1 MKKLTRYFFQGI
13 IYTVPLAVTIYVL
26 IKLFNW
32 TDGLLMGVLPVKVPG
47 LGIVAILVLVT
58 VLGFIGNTI
67 IFRPI
72 ARFFDRTIQRAPL
85 IKVIYSSVKDLL
97 SAFVGQE
104 KKFDQPVIVKIS
116 KIYELEKLGFITRSD
131 LSDIGIEGEK
141 VAVYFP
147 HSYAFS
153 GEMFIVPVENITPVK
168 ASPSEI
174 MKFIVS
180 GGVTKI

>member
-1 MKKLTRYFFQGI
+1 MKRLVRYFFQGI
-13 IYTVPLAVTIYVL
+13 LYTVPVAVTIYVL
-26 IKLFNW
+26 IKLFYW
-32 TDGLLMGVLPVKVPG
+32 ADGLLKDLLPVNIPG
-47 LGIVAILVLVT
+47 LGIISILVLVT
-58 VLGFIGNTI
+58 ILGFIGNTI
-67 IFRPI
+67 IFRPVVK
-72 ARFFDRTIQRAPL
+72 FFDRTIQKAPL

-104 KKFDQPVIVKIS
+104 KKFDRPVIVRIS
-116 KIYELEKLGFITRSD
+116 KVYELEKLGFITRSD
-131 LSDIGIEGEK
+131 LSEIGVEGKK

-153 GEMFIVPVENITPVK
+153 GEMFIVPSENITHIE